1 MANPP
6 TGRLDVHTPQT
17 RKEDCTLSYWWVNQ
31 GENFERAI
39 KAHTLWTLQDRGG
52 IWSSGRKEIFELR
65 PGDIVIHHARKAI
78 RAVSQVAEA
87 ATSARRTPRCLARR
101 HHISGVWNALGGR
114 YAARAIRR

>member
-52 IWSSGRKEIFELR
+52 IWSSGR
-65 PGDIVIHHARKAI
+65 
-78 RAVSQVAEA
+78 
-87 ATSARRTPRCLARR
+87 
-101 HHISGVWNALGGR
+101 
-114 YAARAIRR
+114 